1 MSSLTS
7 RHHPVHPPSADQ
19 SCFSYRASSAALLCL
34 QVGQWGTCPPLGMAL
49 TISQPLCLPCCPPSP
64 VSGTVSHVALVHA
77 CRWIASGQAWFTCET
92 CLSTP
97 VVMESAVL
105 PCLLE
110 SQERVCQKRCRVCD
124 ICLKK
129 SGILVCRY
137 CSNKISQPGWLTNSR
152 N

>member
-7 RHHPVHPPSADQ
+7 RHHPIHPPSADQ

-92 CLSTP
+92 CPSTT
-97 VVMESAVL
+97 
-105 PCLLE
+105 C
-110 SQERVCQKRCRVCD
+110 CDGKRCTPRTVVCTRVLLDTTAKEEPHRLDRSSRGRLCD
-124 ICLKK
+124 FVLFIVTYACTFL
-129 SGILVCRY
+129 GH
-137 CSNKISQPGWLTNSR
+137 
-152 N
+152 

>member
-34 QVGQWGTCPPLGMAL
+34 QVGQSGTCPPLGMAL

-64 VSGTVSHVALVHA
+64 VSGTVSHVALVHV
-77 CRWIASGQAWFTCET
+77 CRWIASGQVWFTCET

-97 VVMESAVL
+97 VVMESAAR
-105 PCLLE
+105 PALLCVRM
-110 SQERVCQKRCRVCD
+110 SFWTPQPR
-124 ICLKK
+124 K
-129 SGILVCRY
+129 SHAVWIAQAEADCATLFF
-137 CSNKISQPGWLTNSR
+137 SLSLMHALF
-152 N
+152 